1 MEFKIGEYMRKVK
14 EWAYEN
20 LKGDSVIWLIVL
32 LLSIFSVLVVYSAT
46 GSLAYRYVGGN
57 TEYYLLKHGALVFL
71 SLFAMWGVHKIDY
84 RYYAKISKL
93 LLWISVFLLIVTWL
107 FGANINEASR
117 WLTIPIINQAFQ
129 PSDLAKLALIV
140 TLSSMLSKRQQ
151 NIQDFQRAI
160 IPMLIW
166 IGLICGL
173 IAMTN
178 ISDAVLLF
186 STCMVVLFIGRVPLK
201 FIAMLVII
209 GGFAGM
215 IAFQFGQRGGTALS
229 RVEAFFGDEIPYQAQ
244 QGYAAIATGRL
255 FGKGPGQSDQ
265 RNFLPSAYSDFI
277 YAIIIEEYGFLGGI
291 IVIFLYLS
299 LLYRGMKATTHSETA
314 YGGLLVSGLV
324 FSIIFQAMINIGVTL
339 GLGPITGVTLPL
351 LSMGGTSQLFF
362 GIAIGMILSVTQGEL
377 SYYPIEVRGN
387 QSKNL
392 ERVA

>member
-1 MEFKIGEYMRKVK
+1 MKKVK

-20 LKGDSVIWLIVL
+20 LKGDSIIWLIVL

-46 GSLAYRYVGGN
+46 GSLAYKYVGGN

-71 SLFAMWGVHKIDY
+71 SLFAMWWVHKIDY

-93 LLWISVFLLIVTWL
+93 LLWVSVFLLVITWL
-107 FGANINEASR
+107 YGANINEASR

-140 TLSSMLSKRQQ
+140 TLASMLSKRQQ

-178 ISDAVLLF
+178 ISSAVLLF

-201 FIAMLVII
+201 FIAILLII

-215 IAFQFGQRGGTALS
+215 IAFQFGQRGGTAVS

-244 QGYAAIATGRL
+244 QGYAAIATGGL

-277 YAIIIEEYGFLGGI
+277 YAIIIEEYGLLGGL
-291 IVIFLYLS
+291 IVIFLYLG

-377 SYYPIEVRGN
+377 SPYPMGIKGN
-387 QSKNL
+387 QSKNF